1 MKQSYAFALAAILVV
16 TPLAVQAQGLVG
28 GAERGAAEGD
38 RAAGPVGAVVGGA
51 VGAAAG
57 TVGGILG
64 ADERPR
70 FREYALR
77 EHPHS
82 YRYSDDFRVG
92 AVLPTQGVEYYPV
105 PPEYRVRPGLE
116 YTVVNDH
123 PVLIDAR
130 TRQIVEILD

>member
-1 MKQSYAFALAAILVV
+1 MKRSYAFALAAVLVAS
-16 TPLAVQAQGLVG
+16 PLAVQAQGLVG
-28 GAERGAAEGD
+28 GAERGAHEGD

-77 EHPHS
+77 EHRHS
-82 YRYSDDFRVG
+82 YRYDDDFRIG
-92 AVLPTQGVEYYPV
+92 AVLPTEGVQYYDV
-105 PPEYRVRPGLE
+105 PPEYRVRQGLE
-116 YTVVNDH
+116 YTIINDH
-123 PVLIDAR
+123 PVLVDAR

>member
-1 MKQSYAFALAAILVV
+1 MKKLYAVALAAVLVA

-64 ADERPR
+64 VDERPR
-70 FREYALR
+70 FREYALH
-77 EHPHS
+77 EHHHS

-92 AVLPTQGVEYYPV
+92 AVLPAQGVEYYPV

-116 YTVVNDH
+116 YAIVNDH
-123 PVLIDAR
+123 PVLIDAQ